1 MIHPMNFHMP
11 TDEEIH
17 TAFEQG
23 EAAVMAVFHTVAT
36 QVAALAQQLAKQ
48 GAVLEEL
55 QARLAKSSSNS
66 GKPPSSDGYGK
77 AKRTTSLRKS
87 GDKSNG
93 GQPGHEG
100 QTLMAAE
107 HPERLVTHEVPRCG
121 HCQAS
126 LQDIEAVGYEERQVF
141 DLPVIRIEV
150 TAHRAAIKVCPVCGH
165 RSKGSFP
172 EAVTQAVQY
181 GPTVQTWA
189 SYFTNHHHIPVE
201 RTTEI
206 FADLVQ
212 HRMSEA
218 TVLQASEAL
227 ETCIAPSTEA
237 LRGLLRDA
245 AGRNIRGP
253 YYSAQEF
260 LDYQE
265 QASVFERDKQAA
277 RKITFSDWQRR
288 PWREKVMEKLA
299 GVLRSQV

>member
-48 GAVLEEL
+48 GVVLQEL

-107 HPERLVTHEVPRCG
+107 HPERIVTHEVPRCG
-121 HCQAS
+121 
-126 LQDIEAVGYEERQVF
+126 IV
-141 DLPVIRIEV
+141 
-150 TAHRAAIKVCPVCGH
+150 
-165 RSKGSFP
+165 
-172 EAVTQAVQY
+172 
-181 GPTVQTWA
+181 
-189 SYFTNHHHIPVE
+189 
-201 RTTEI
+201 
-206 FADLVQ
+206 
-212 HRMSEA
+212 
-218 TVLQASEAL
+218 
-227 ETCIAPSTEA
+227 
-237 LRGLLRDA
+237 
-245 AGRNIRGP
+245 
-253 YYSAQEF
+253 
-260 LDYQE
+260 
-265 QASVFERDKQAA
+265 
-277 RKITFSDWQRR
+277 RR
-288 PWREKVMEKLA
+288 PCKISR
-299 GVLRSQV
+299 R